1 MIKNKES
8 KLNID
13 DHDTGV
19 KPTGFP
25 FASRRRLM
33 FKNIFHD
40 INTMFRNYKYISHG
54 HGLMWI
60 IWVNEGT
67 RGKVTLYL

>member
-1 MIKNKES
+1 MKYNNLLARSLLIYMIKK
-8 KLNID
+8 ID
-13 DHDTGV
+13 
-19 KPTGFP
+19 TGFP
-25 FASRRRLM
+25 FARRRRLM

-54 HGLMWI
+54 QGLMWI